1 MMNNLIRS
9 LCLATAALASVL
21 VCAQGGKDIRP
32 IPPET
37 LRKLD
42 LMNEATDRAEALLA
56 KGLFDE
62 AIWEFRRAVEIQD
75 TIPGWASTTKYNLAK
90 ALVVAGRNEE
100 AMEAFAKA
108 VMWDE
113 KRGDWY
119 VNGPPA
125 ERLAMDYAIL
135 AAKQGDERKAKEM
148 YYFGLRNFNSFG
160 QASFEAMPFIVV
172 FDPDPL
178 MEVWEYSPEA
188 LTAAAL
194 MAHVS
199 CQERES
205 ERFLQ
210 EVRRLKPDWM
220 LPVAFEAH
228 RHVGD
233 KRDELL
239 GIARGLAR
247 SEREIMWLDQA
258 RDKDRLDRVQD
269 IGLMLR
275 RQSTALAPPKR
286 Q

>member
-62 AIWEFRRAVEIQD
+62 AIWEFRRAVEIED
-75 TIPGWASTTKYNLAK
+75 TIPGWFSSGHYDLAK

-108 VMWDE
+108 VKWDE

-119 VNGPPA
+119 VNGPPPY
-125 ERLAMDYAIL
+125 RIAMDYAIL

-148 YYFGLRNFNSFG
+148 YYFGLRRFNSG
-160 QASFEAMPFIVV
+160 ADKYVEPVPFIVV

-178 MEVWEYSPEA
+178 MDVWEYSPEA

-199 CQERES
+199 YQRPE
-205 ERFLQ
+205 FLQ
-210 EVRRLKPDWM
+210 EVKRLKPDWM
-220 LPVAFEAH
+220 LPVAFEGLH
-228 RHVGD
+228 SFGT

-258 RDKDRLDRVQD
+258 RNKDRLDRVQD

-275 RQSTALAPPKR
+275 RRSTALAPPKR

>member
-148 YYFGLRNFNSFG
+148 YYFGLRNFNPFG
-160 QASFEAMPFIVV
+160 EAGFEAMPFIVV

-188 LTAAAL
+188 LTTAAL
-194 MAHVS
+194 MAHAS
-199 CQERES
+199 HRGTGWRE
-205 ERFLQ
+205 LVQ
-210 EVRRLKPDWM
+210 EVRRRKPDWM
-220 LPVAFEAH
+220 LPIVFESFSYAS
-228 RHVGD
+228 GQ
-233 KRDELL
+233 RDEML
-239 GIARGLAR
+239 GIARGLAK
-247 SEREIMWLDQA
+247 SEREIMWLEQVRN
-258 RDKDRLDRVQD
+258 RDPLHKWNKVGAD
-269 IGLMLR
+269 LR